1 MRRCVV
7 PSSYRKPLNLAL
19 PPVIGDREMT
29 DAAVSALPA
38 GERHAMPASPPH
50 GSAASDPLAFGGYR
64 DDSDD
69 LSERIAAF
77 NRTNDEL
84 EAAECRAIAL
94 REARDKDADKAQ
106 ERVDELLRLAIER
119 LNAVFEFQ
127 PTTLRSA
134 IALLLCSIDRS
145 CLDRQDSA
153 AVMNTRACARA
164 LEVIQ
169 EITGVTRKLPW

>member
-1 MRRCVV
+1 MA
-7 PSSYRKPLNLAL
+7 N
-19 PPVIGDREMT
+19 
-29 DAAVSALPA
+29 AAVTAVPA
-38 GERHAMPASPPH
+38 VDVHSMLASPRH
-50 GSAASDPLAFGGYR
+50 GSAASDPLAFGGYS
-64 DDSDD
+64 DDNDD

-94 REARDKDADKAQ
+94 REARDEGADKAE
-106 ERVDELLRLAIER
+106 ERVDELLRMAIER

-134 IALLLCSIDRS
+134 IALLLCSIDSS
-145 CLDRQDSA
+145 CLDRRDSA
-153 AVMNTRACARA
+153 AVMNTKACARA

-169 EITGVTRKLPW
+169 EITGIKRKLPW